1 MVSIKDGKTFSFL
14 RPDNQYWRH
23 STVKNTK
30 KKNNF
35 FDVRLFI
42 PGNDLLANAQCKTFE
57 QAVDKSLDILIKQ
70 IEMKKNK

>member
-1 MVSIKDGKTFSFL
+1 M
-14 RPDNQYWRH
+14 
-23 STVKNTK
+23 
-30 KKNNF
+30 NNF

-57 QAVDKSLDILIKQ
+57 QAVDKSLDVLIKQ